1 MHHFLSKHSIESLL
15 KGHKGH
21 LVAIKQMVERKTQH
35 AIYTSR
41 DDAQRIIDKSLKKA
55 EKDRKK
61 IDR

>member
-1 MHHFLSKHSIESLL
+1 
-15 KGHKGH
+15 
-21 LVAIKQMVERKTQH
+21 MVERKTQH

-55 EKDRKK
+55 EKDRKR